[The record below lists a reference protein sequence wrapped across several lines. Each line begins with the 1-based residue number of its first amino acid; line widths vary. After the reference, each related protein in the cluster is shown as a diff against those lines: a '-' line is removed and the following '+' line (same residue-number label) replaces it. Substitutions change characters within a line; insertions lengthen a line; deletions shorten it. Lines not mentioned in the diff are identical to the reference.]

1 MGAAR
6 VVKIRYCSLESKDDA
21 VGVTKTLSNKHY
33 YILNGLYC
41 ICTVFVC
48 YQYTYQQSFT
58 SFFVFVFKSF
68 FWVNIFLKLN
78 WLFFWLA

>member
-41 ICTVFVC
+41 MYCICLLSIYVSAKFH
-48 YQYTYQQSFT
+48 FF
-58 SFFVFVFKSF
+58 FFVFVFNIF
-68 FWVNIFLKLN
+68 RVNMFLKLN